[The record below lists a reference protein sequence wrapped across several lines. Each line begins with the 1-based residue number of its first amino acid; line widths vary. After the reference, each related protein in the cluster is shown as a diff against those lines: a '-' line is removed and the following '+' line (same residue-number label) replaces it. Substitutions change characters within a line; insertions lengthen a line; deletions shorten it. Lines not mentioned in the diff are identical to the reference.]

1 MCNESAE
8 QLPVSL
14 RGVYEVA
21 DCVVIP
27 CFFDLPNRF
36 RRSIQRQAHR
46 VRNRPQQIH
55 SYDHKPLKGFQAV
68 PLQSLLHQES
78 GEPEQP
84 LSLHRLQTA
93 ISPKGPGSNDR
104 TRKERLL
111 NTITSLPII
120 FVGLHTI
127 RHRESAAGVQ
137 FGASLLGV
145 GLAATAYHA
154 SSGKLRKHLRK
165 LDYWSISLSTT
176 AAVRAALPAKSQ
188 ARARLSSIGLL
199 ALVPFQPSAVT
210 AINASI
216 AQVEFAR
223 CSQKCPTLRS
233 AHRRQAASLAA
244 GLACFGLEDVAMQH
258 NMGFVHAMWHCLAC
272 YAVSSANALI
282 KHKECELHN
291 FAG

>member
-1 MCNESAE
+1 MPCLVDMSNK
-8 QLPVSL
+8 V
-14 RGVYEVA
+14 RG
-21 DCVVIP
+21 
-27 CFFDLPNRF
+27 
-36 RRSIQRQAHR
+36 SIQRQAQCLR
-46 VRNRPQQIH
+46 DRTQQAH
-55 SYDHKPLKGFQAV
+55 SCDHKPLQGSQLKSFQAV
-68 PLQSLLHQES
+68 PLQSLLHQEP
-78 GEPEQP
+78 GGPKQ
-84 LSLHRLQTA
+84 RLCLLNFQTA

-104 TRKERLL
+104 TRRERLL
-111 NTITSLPII
+111 NTLTSLPII

-127 RHRESAAGVQ
+127 RHRESAAGVH

-154 SSGKLRKHLRK
+154 SSGKLRKHFRK
-165 LDYWSISLSTT
+165 MDYWSISLSTT

-188 ARARLSSIGLL
+188 TRARLSSIGLL
-199 ALVPFQPSAVT
+199 ALVPFKPSAVT

-223 CSQKCPTLRS
+223 CSQKCPMLRS

-244 GLACFGLEDVAMQH
+244 GLVCFGLEDVAMQH
-258 NMGFVHAMWHCLAC
+258 NMSFVHAVWHCLAC